1 MKILFTFSKYQ
12 LRVWVLMLLSV
23 FFTSTIYGATYY
35 LTVPGAGAPHL
46 PANWNT
52 GGTGGGGT
60 AATNF
65 TTAGDVFIIAGTIN
79 AGGFR
84 DNTFGVDVLL
94 VIDGTC
100 QVDNGKFLA
109 INGTIS
115 LTAAGSLQVDTRNTG
130 DFILHAGATLITK
143 NIHGIIGPL
152 ASISALNRDS
162 LLSTAA
168 NYEFNGTAVQA
179 ITGLP
184 VMVNNLTASN
194 TAGITI
200 NSSVTVNGTFLVTNS
215 GVVNINGGT
224 TSLGPH
230 ASMVIDPLAT
240 LQVSTGGTAG
250 FGARP
255 VTIRS
260 TEAGTGR
267 IGTITGSFNTATNVT
282 MERFIKLRAG
292 GTGRAYRLL
301 APTVN
306 TTGSVRANWMK
317 GVNNTVVGLN
327 LNPFPGYG
335 TQISGAGGAAN
346 GFDETHTNQPSLFSI
361 ANGAVPT
368 YTAIGST
375 ALTLNALT
383 GYFLYIRGDR
393 SMNMSIPLAPGMPTS
408 STTLRTTGTLLTG
421 TQTVF
426 TNAFTGGGALNLVT
440 NPYPSPIDWS
450 LVKAASTNITDFY
463 TLWDPNI
470 GSRGGFVTVNSAG
483 VASAGLATKF
493 IQPGQAFF
501 VQSSGG
507 VPAVSIQETHKSAGN
522 NNEVFRFPPPPV
534 ESFGV
539 ALYFTE
545 PNGFRRMADGIKV
558 LYDNRYSPLVDN
570 NDALEVNNW
579 DENIAIARDGKNLS
593 IEGRPVIKKADNLP
607 IFMNNMKP
615 GKYEFECTPAAFTN
629 TGLTVLLL
637 DNFTGNRTHLSV
649 TNTVVVPFTVTS
661 NPASSAANRFSIVFS
676 QSSPVLRE
684 TVPAAIFPNPVP
696 GSSFLLNLSNLEK
709 GMYTIEL
716 VNALAVKVYTTRLQH
731 PGGPIRQHIEPGA
744 GFEKGAYRLV
754 LRNEAGKSID
764 LGLIKQ

>member
-1 MKILFTFSKYQ
+1 MNIMFTYRKHQ
-12 LRVWVLMLLSV
+12 LRVTAIMLFSI
-23 FFTSTIYGATYY
+23 FFTGAVQAATYY
-35 LTVPGAGAPHL
+35 LTTLGANNPHL

-60 AATNF
+60 AAPNF
-65 TTAGDVFIIAGTIN
+65 TTAGDVFIIAATMN

-84 DNTFGVDVLL
+84 DNTFGTNVTLI
-94 VIDGTC
+94 IDGTC
-100 QVDNGKFLA
+100 EVDNGKFLA

-115 LTAAGSLQVDTRNTG
+115 LTAAGSLQVDTRSTG
-130 DFILHAGATLITK
+130 DFILNAGATLITK
-143 NIHGIIGPL
+143 NTNGIIGPL
-152 ASISALNRDS
+152 ASISALNRDA

-184 VMVNNLTASN
+184 ATVNNLTAN
-194 TAGITI
+194 NPAGLTI

-215 GVVNINGGT
+215 GVVNVNGGT
-224 TSLGPH
+224 TVLGTN
-230 ASMVIDPLAT
+230 ASMIIDPLAT
-240 LQVSTGGTAG
+240 FQVSIGGTASL
-250 FGARP
+250 GARP

-260 TEAGTGR
+260 AAAGTGR
-267 IGTITGSFNTATNVT
+267 IGTITGTFNTATNVT

-306 TTGSVRANWMK
+306 TTGSIRANWME
-317 GVNNTVVGLN
+317 GVNKTIVGVN
-327 LNPFPGYG
+327 VDPNPGYG
-335 TQISGAGGAAN
+335 TQISGPGGAAN
-346 GFDETHTNQPSLFSI
+346 GFDVTLTNQASLFGI
-361 ANGAVPT
+361 TNGTVPT
-368 YTAIGST
+368 YTAFGST
-375 ALTLNALT
+375 GAALNALT
-383 GYFLYIRGDR
+383 GYFLFIRGDR
-393 SMNMSIPLAPGMPTS
+393 AQNMTIPSAPGMPTS

-440 NPYPSPIDWS
+440 NPYASPIDWS
-450 LVKAASTNITDFY
+450 LVRAASTNITDFY
-463 TLWDPNI
+463 TLWDPNV

-483 VASAGLATKF
+483 VASAGLATRF

-507 VPAVSIQETHKSAGN
+507 VPAVSIQESHKAAGN

-545 PNGFRRMADGIKV
+545 PDGFRRMADGIKV
-558 LYDNRYSPLVDN
+558 LFDNRYSPLVDN
-570 NDALEVNNW
+570 NDALEINNW

-615 GKYEFECTPAAFTN
+615 GKYEFECTPTAFSN
-629 TGLTVLLL
+629 TGLNALLL

-649 TNTVVVPFTVTS
+649 TQSVIVPFAVTA
-661 NPASSAANRFSIVFS
+661 NPASSAANRFSIVFG
-676 QSSPVLRE
+676 QNSPVLRE
-684 TVPAAIFPNPVP
+684 TVPGAIFPNPVT
-696 GSSFLLNLSNLEK
+696 GNSFLLNLSNLDK
-709 GMYTIEL
+709 GMYTVEL
-716 VNALAVKVYTTRLQH
+716 VNALAGKVYTTRLQH
-731 PGGPIRQHIEPGA
+731 PGGPIRQNIEPGA
-744 GFEKGAYRLV
+744 GFEKGAYHLV
-754 LRNEAGKSID
+754 LHNEAGVSIN